1 VSTAQPTPEGVA
13 TSEHRRGLI
22 AGACGYFLWGVLP
35 IYFSLLASAGAL
47 EITAHRVVWSM
58 LLCLLLLAAL
68 GQWRT
73 FTTLLRDRRVA
84 GRLTLAAVLLAV
96 NWITFLFG
104 VLTDR
109 VVDAALGYYVNPII
123 TVLLAVLVLRERPR
137 PAQWA
142 AVGVA
147 AAGVVVIAVGLGSFP
162 WIATVLALTFA
173 GYGLVKKTVG
183 AKVPALPGLGVET
196 LALTAPALGY
206 LVYLTATGAS
216 TFGADGGGRVSPVG
230 HVALLVAS
238 GVATTV
244 PLLLFAAA
252 ARRLPLATLGLLQYI
267 TPTMQFLTGVLLFGE
282 EMAPSR
288 WAGFALVWIALV
300 ILTTDGLRLARR
312 HSPRPRAPR

>member
-1 VSTAQPTPEGVA
+1 MSTPQPTPADGTPA
-13 TSEHRRGLI
+13 EHRRGLL
-22 AGACGYFLWGVLP
+22 AGAGGYFLWGVLP
-35 IYFSLLASAGAL
+35 LYFSLLGAAGAL

-58 LLCLLLLAAL
+58 LLCLLLLAAG

-73 FTTLLRDRRVA
+73 FTALLRNRRVA

-104 VLTDR
+104 VLTGR

-123 TVLLAVLVLRERPR
+123 TVLLAVLVLAERPR

-147 AAGVVVIAVGLGSFP
+147 GIGVIVIAVGLGNFP
-162 WIATVLALTFA
+162 WIAAVLALSFA

-183 AKVPALPGLGVET
+183 AQVPALPGLGVET
-196 LALTAPALGY
+196 LALTGPALGY
-206 LVYLTATGAS
+206 LVYLTVTGGS
-216 TFGADGGGRVSPVG
+216 SFGSDGAGGLSPAV

-238 GVATTV
+238 GIATTV
-244 PLLLFAAA
+244 PLLLFATA

-282 EMAPSR
+282 EMAPTR
-288 WAGFALVWIALV
+288 WAGFVLVWVALV
-300 ILTTDGLRLARR
+300 ILTADGLRLARR
-312 HSPRPRAPR
+312 TLPRPRSAG